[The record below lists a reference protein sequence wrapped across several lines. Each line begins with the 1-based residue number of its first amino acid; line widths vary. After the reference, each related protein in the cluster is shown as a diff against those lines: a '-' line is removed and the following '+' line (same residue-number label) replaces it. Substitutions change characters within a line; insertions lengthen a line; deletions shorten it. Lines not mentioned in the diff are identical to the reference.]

1 MFSKSRNHIAM
12 TDRFVLN
19 HIRSIPLFER
29 LSPDQLGALSTAFQ
43 VLRFEPGEIVFAQG
57 QPTQG
62 MFVFVSGKALLSRQ
76 TPQGDQSLGLIGGGQ
91 YINEAALN
99 EPMIESATLRVL
111 EPSVVLFLSRARMDA
126 VLTAQPS
133 LQSNLRGRLD
143 AEEIE
148 VARQLF
154 TGQRPTE
161 TIIHAWRLHQWVW
174 IRQIPIPVIVGGA
187 VGAAAFF
194 LSASS
199 PSVALALG
207 GLALVILVT
216 GIAYLYFEWRDDAL
230 ILTSERM
237 VKIHNNLLTF
247 TRSLSEIPLERV
259 IEVRSEIPAADL
271 MARAFGYGTVFI
283 RTAGESGSLTVPFIP
298 NPQAV
303 QSAIF
308 AERDRFQQ
316 LTRQRSQLNVRADI
330 ERALGISD
338 GAGLSGSPASLAG
351 GGVGA
356 DSGESVRRSGTQGLA
371 IARTRFTTETGET
384 VYRKHFT
391 VWLAHIALPSIA
403 LILGLI
409 GIIAAIAGAS
419 IFGDS
424 VAPIIALSLGV
435 AVFLFGVVWFYMA
448 DWDWRNDTITINPQ
462 TITIIHKRPLWLQNE
477 IDQISLT
484 QIDNVISDVQGLF
497 NSLLNRGEVRI
508 FLLGA
513 GKPKI
518 VAPIYAPQELHAEIS
533 RRQAELK
540 NRAQQR
546 ESQSERDAIVEY
558 LRAYH
563 EANRIQQ
570 AQPASGAPAP
580 GSPTPSYANP
590 PPPPYTPPAPPP
602 PARQPAPPPAAP
614 PPSAR
619 PANAPFFD
627 PSGGIAA
634 PPPPPPGTGS
644 RPPNIPR
651 PRS

>member
-1 MFSKSRNHIAM
+1 MICKSRNDDAM

-19 HIRSIPLFER
+19 HIRNIPLFER

-76 TPQGDQSLGLIGGGQ
+76 TPQGEQHLGLIGGGQ

-99 EPMIESATLRVL
+99 EPMIESATLRIV
-111 EPSVVLFLSRARMDA
+111 ESSVVLFLSRARMDA
-126 VLTAQPS
+126 ALTAQPS
-133 LQSNLRGRLD
+133 IQSSLRGRLD
-143 AEEIE
+143 SEEVEI
-148 VARQLF
+148 ARQLF

-161 TIIHAWRLHQWVW
+161 TIIRAWRLHQWVW
-174 IRQIPIPVIVGGA
+174 IRRIPIPVLVGGT
-187 VGAAAFF
+187 VGAAALF
-194 LSASS
+194 LSALS
-199 PSVALALG
+199 PTIALALG
-207 GLALVILVT
+207 GLALIIMVT

-247 TRSLSEIPLERV
+247 TRSLSEIPLER
-259 IEVRSEIPAADL
+259 ILEVRSEIPPADL
-271 MARAFGYGTVFI
+271 ASRLFGYGTVLI
-283 RTAGESGSLTVPFIP
+283 KTAGESGSLEVRFIP

-303 QSAIF
+303 QAAIF

-316 LTRQRSQLNVRADI
+316 LTRQRSQINVRADI

-338 GAGLSGSPASLAG
+338 GTSSADFAPSASQSGSG
-351 GGVGA
+351 GRDGGR
-356 DSGESVRRSGTQGLA
+356 DSVRRSGTQGLA
-371 IARTRFTTETGET
+371 IARTRFTNELGET

-391 VWLAHIALPSIA
+391 VWLAHIALPSVVL
-403 LILGLI
+403 LIGLI
-409 GIIAAIAGAS
+409 GIIAAVAGAS

-435 AVFLFGVVWFYMA
+435 AVFLAGVVWFYIS

-497 NSLLNRGEVRI
+497 DSLLNRGEVRI

-518 VAPIYAPQELHAEIS
+518 IAPIYAPQELHAEIS

-563 EANRIQQ
+563 EANSIQKTQ
-570 AQPASGAPAP
+570 QKQPAPS
-580 GSPTPSYANP
+580 PSYANP
-590 PPPPYTPPAPPP
+590 QAPPYVPPAPPP
-602 PARQPAPPPAAP
+602 QPVRQPAPPAAP
-614 PPSAR
+614 APSAR

>member
-1 MFSKSRNHIAM
+1 
-12 TDRFVLN
+12 
-19 HIRSIPLFER
+19 
-29 LSPDQLGALSTAFQ
+29 
-43 VLRFEPGEIVFAQG
+43 
-57 QPTQG
+57 
-62 MFVFVSGKALLSRQ
+62 
-76 TPQGDQSLGLIGGGQ
+76 
-91 YINEAALN
+91 
-99 EPMIESATLRVL
+99 
-111 EPSVVLFLSRARMDA
+111 
-126 VLTAQPS
+126 
-133 LQSNLRGRLD
+133 
-143 AEEIE
+143 
-148 VARQLF
+148 
-154 TGQRPTE
+154 
-161 TIIHAWRLHQWVW
+161 
-174 IRQIPIPVIVGGA
+174 VGGA
-187 VGAAAFF
+187 VGAAALF

-199 PSVALALG
+199 PTIALALG
-207 GLALVILVT
+207 GLALVIMAA

-230 ILTSERM
+230 ILTSERI

-247 TRSLSEIPLERV
+247 TRSMSEIPLERV
-259 IEVRSEIPAADL
+259 IEVRSEIPPADL

-283 RTAGESGSLTVPFIP
+283 KTAGESGSLEVPFIP

-303 QSAIF
+303 QTAIF

-316 LTRQRSQLNVRADI
+316 LARQRSQLRVRADI

-338 GAGLSGSPASLAG
+338 GAGFSGGAASLAG
-351 GGVGA
+351 GSVG
-356 DSGESVRRSGTQGLA
+356 DESGESVRRSGTQGLA

-391 VWLAHIALPSIA
+391 VWLAHIAVPSIV

-419 IFGDS
+419 LFGDT
-424 VAPIIALSLGV
+424 VAPVIALSLGV
-435 AVFLFGVVWFYMA
+435 AVFLFGVVWFYIA

-462 TITIIHKRPLWLQNE
+462 TITIIHKRPLWMQNE

-484 QIDNVISDVQGLF
+484 QIDNVISDVQGLV

-518 VAPIYAPQELHAEIS
+518 IAPIYAPQELHAEIS

-570 AQPASGAPAP
+570 AQQSQPAP
-580 GSPTPSYANP
+580 PPSYANP
-590 PPPPYTPPAPPP
+590 QPLYTPPATPQQ
-602 PARQPAPPPAAP
+602 PARQPAPSTPP
-614 PPSAR
+614 AR
-619 PANAPFFD
+619 PANTPFFD
-627 PSGGIAA
+627 PTGGIAA
-634 PPPPPPGTGS
+634 PPPPPPGRGS

-651 PRS
+651 PRT

>member
-1 MFSKSRNHIAM
+1 M

-19 HIRSIPLFER
+19 HIRNIPLFER

-43 VLRFEPGEIVFAQG
+43 VLRFDPGEIVFAQG

-62 MFVFVSGKALLSRQ
+62 MFVFVSGKALLTRV
-76 TPQGDQSLGLIGGGQ
+76 TPQGEQNLGLIGGGQ
-91 YINEAALN
+91 YINDAALN
-99 EPMIESATLRVL
+99 EPMIESATLRIV
-111 EPSVVLFLSRARMDA
+111 ESSVVLFLSRAHMDA
-126 VLTAQPS
+126 ALTAQPS
-133 LQSNLRGRLD
+133 IQSSLRGRLD
-143 AEEIE
+143 SEEVEI
-148 VARQLF
+148 ARQLF
-154 TGQRPTE
+154 TGQHPTE
-161 TIIHAWRLHQWVW
+161 TIIRAWRLHQWVW
-174 IRQIPIPVIVGGA
+174 IRRIPIPVIVGGA
-187 VGAAAFF
+187 VGAAALF

-199 PSVALALG
+199 PTIALALG
-207 GLALVILVT
+207 GLALVIMVT
-216 GIAYLYFEWRDDAL
+216 GIAYLFFEWRDDAL

-237 VKIHNNLLTF
+237 VKIHNNLITF
-247 TRSLSEIPLERV
+247 TRSLSEIPLER
-259 IEVRSEIPAADL
+259 ILEVRSEIPPSDLAARL
-271 MARAFGYGTVFI
+271 FGYGTVLI
-283 RTAGESGSLTVPFIP
+283 KTAGESGSLEVPFIP

-303 QSAIF
+303 QAVIF

-316 LTRQRSQLNVRADI
+316 LTRQRSQINVRADI

-338 GAGLSGSPASLAG
+338 GASATDFAPSASQSGSSER
-351 GGVGA
+351 
-356 DSGESVRRSGTQGLA
+356 DSVRRSGTQGLA
-371 IARTRFTTETGET
+371 IARTRFTNESGET

-391 VWLAHIALPSIA
+391 VWLAHIALPSVV
-403 LILGLI
+403 LLVGLI

-419 IFGDS
+419 IFGGS
-424 VAPIIALSLGV
+424 VAPVIALSIGV
-435 AVFLFGVVWFYMA
+435 AVFLGGVVWFYIS

-513 GKPKI
+513 GKAKI
-518 VAPIYAPQELHAEIS
+518 IAPIYAPQDLHAEIS

-546 ESQSERDAIVEY
+546 DSQSERNAIVEY

-563 EANRIQQ
+563 EANSIKQ
-570 AQPASGAPAP
+570 AQSNRPAPA
-580 GSPTPSYANP
+580 PSYANP
-590 PPPPYTPPAPPP
+590 PAAPYVPPAPPQQP
-602 PARQPAPPPAAP
+602 VRQPAPPAAP
-614 PPSAR
+614 APSAR

>member
-1 MFSKSRNHIAM
+1 MGCKSRDHIVM

-19 HIRSIPLFER
+19 HIRNIPLFER

-43 VLRFEPGEIVFAQG
+43 VLRFEPGDIVFAQG

-62 MFVFVSGKALLSRQ
+62 MFVFVSGKALLTRQ
-76 TPQGDQSLGLIGGGQ
+76 TPQGEQQLGLIGGGQ

-126 VLTAQPS
+126 ALNAQPS
-133 LQSNLRGRLD
+133 IKSNLRGRLD

-174 IRQIPIPVIVGGA
+174 IRRVPIPVIIGGA
-187 VGAAAFF
+187 IGAAAIF
-194 LSASS
+194 LSASA
-199 PSVALALG
+199 PTIALALG
-207 GLALVILVT
+207 GLALVILVA

-259 IEVRSEIPAADL
+259 IEVRSEIPPADL

-283 RTAGESGSLTVPFIP
+283 KTAGESGSLTVPFIP

-316 LTRQRSQLNVRADI
+316 LTRQRNQLSVRADI

-338 GAGLSGSPASLAG
+338 GAGFSGGAASLAG
-351 GGVGA
+351 GGVGG
-356 DSGESVRRSGTQGLA
+356 DSAESVRRSGTQGLA

-391 VWLAHIALPSIA
+391 VWLAHIALPSVV

-409 GIIAAIAGAS
+409 GIIAAVAGAS

-424 VAPIIALSLGV
+424 VAPVIALSLGV
-435 AVFLFGVVWFYMA
+435 AVFLFGVVWFYVA
-448 DWDWRNDTITINPQ
+448 DWDWRNDTVTINPQ
-462 TITIIHKRPLWLQNE
+462 TITIVHKRPLWLQNE

-518 VAPIYAPQELHAEIS
+518 IAPIYAPQELHAEIS

-570 AQPASGAPAP
+570 AQQGQPAP
-580 GSPTPSYANP
+580 SAPPPNYAN
-590 PPPPYTPPAPPP
+590 PPPPYTPPASPPP
-602 PARQPAPPPAAP
+602 TRQPAPPPAAP
-614 PPSAR
+614 PAR

-627 PSGGIAA
+627 PTGGIAA